1 MTDPLKALFGKPDY
15 SHIVRDTTATI
26 SITAAEMAAVL
37 EAYDKGYRHA
47 GRHHQNGAGF
57 RYIETQGRGMAMS
70 MYYIKTGLEYW
81 KPKGYGYTKSRE
93 EAGVFTLK
101 DMEELN
107 LDGCT
112 LERAEV
118 AFLDE
123 DGPSPDLPHRVTL
136 PRD

>member
-1 MTDPLKALFGKPDY
+1 MRVDFPIRNFGAAAASNVVVALQRILPG
-15 SHIVRDTTATI
+15 
-26 SITAAEMAAVL
+26 
-37 EAYDKGYRHA
+37 G
-47 GRHHQNGAGF
+47 
-57 RYIETQGRGMAMS
+57 
-70 MYYIKTGLEYW
+70 
-81 KPKGYGYTKSRE
+81 SRE

>member
-1 MTDPLKALFGKPDY
+1 
-15 SHIVRDTTATI
+15 
-26 SITAAEMAAVL
+26 
-37 EAYDKGYRHA
+37 
-47 GRHHQNGAGF
+47 
-57 RYIETQGRGMAMS
+57 MAMS

-81 KPKGYGYTKSRE
+81 KPKGHGYTKSRE

>member
-1 MTDPLKALFGKPDY
+1 
-15 SHIVRDTTATI
+15 
-26 SITAAEMAAVL
+26 
-37 EAYDKGYRHA
+37 
-47 GRHHQNGAGF
+47 
-57 RYIETQGRGMAMS
+57 MAMS

-81 KPKGYGYTKSRE
+81 KPKGYGYTKNRE

-101 DMEELN
+101 DMEHLN

-118 AFLDE
+118 AFLDRG
-123 DGPSPDLPHRVTL
+123 GPSPDLPHRVTL

>member
-1 MTDPLKALFGKPDY
+1 MKKAFNP
-15 SHIVRDTTATI
+15 RDKHYN
-26 SITAAEMAAVL
+26 SQ
-37 EAYDKGYRHA
+37 EAR
-47 GRHHQNGAGF
+47 
-57 RYIETQGRGMAMS
+57 
-70 MYYIKTGLEYW
+70 
-81 KPKGYGYTKSRE
+81 KGYGYTKSRE

>member
-1 MTDPLKALFGKPDY
+1 
-15 SHIVRDTTATI
+15 
-26 SITAAEMAAVL
+26 
-37 EAYDKGYRHA
+37 
-47 GRHHQNGAGF
+47 
-57 RYIETQGRGMAMS
+57 MAMS

-123 DGPSPDLPHRVTL
+123 DGPSRPTP
-136 PRD
+136 PRHPAPRLSGALEGFKGAPFGTGYVSKTEFL

>member
-1 MTDPLKALFGKPDY
+1 
-15 SHIVRDTTATI
+15 
-26 SITAAEMAAVL
+26 
-37 EAYDKGYRHA
+37 
-47 GRHHQNGAGF
+47 
-57 RYIETQGRGMAMS
+57 MAMS

-81 KPKGYGYTKSRE
+81 KPKGYGYTNNRE

-101 DMEELN
+101 DMEILN

-123 DGPSPDLPHRVTL
+123 DGPSPDLPHRFTL

>member
-1 MTDPLKALFGKPDY
+1 
-15 SHIVRDTTATI
+15 
-26 SITAAEMAAVL
+26 
-37 EAYDKGYRHA
+37 
-47 GRHHQNGAGF
+47 
-57 RYIETQGRGMAMS
+57 MS

-123 DGPSPDLPHRVTL
+123 DGPSPDLPHPGGSWPRRFALLYLPPCLSVGVTPSRQGFASPGAHPIPSASL
-136 PRD
+136 QGCGFRSRP

>member
-1 MTDPLKALFGKPDY
+1 
-15 SHIVRDTTATI
+15 
-26 SITAAEMAAVL
+26 
-37 EAYDKGYRHA
+37 
-47 GRHHQNGAGF
+47 
-57 RYIETQGRGMAMS
+57 MS

-112 LERAEV
+112 LERAEAGRWRV
-118 AFLDE
+118 SKGHPLARDMCQKRSFCKHIRRACKSARL
-123 DGPSPDLPHRVTL
+123 LPALTPRLLRVG
-136 PRD
+136 